1 MASWLSTTRS
11 LGKPPVKNGDSKSF
25 NYWHKRLLNRNS
37 QPSRRQ
43 EWEYPKFI
51 PRGEQK
57 YTGIDRTLNWLQGLM
72 GTKPSKSKK
81 MVW

>member
-11 LGKPPVKNGDSKSF
+11 LGKPPVKSGKPFD
-25 NYWHKRLLNRNS
+25 YWHNKLSNRNL
-37 QPSRRQ
+37 QPRKKQ
-43 EWEYPKFI
+43 EGEYPKFI

-57 YTGIDRTLNWLQGLM
+57 YTGKIDKGLNWLQGFLM